1 MTREFDFQKQLH
13 VGQQGEDH
21 VFNYFNSLQETVD
34 VLKLT
39 DHKAF
44 QSYGTD
50 GMLISCSELE
60 DSEFNS
66 TFFDVKT
73 DFQYFRSG
81 KLFLEIMS
89 DTHKKGGILTSKA
102 EFFHYY
108 DPFGGKLFSLPL
120 YATKRWYK
128 RVGISMAHKQVKSP
142 FGKETCGVTVAP
154 ENLINEG
161 VPITIEDI
169 GPLTNLTNLI

>member
-1 MTREFDFQKQLH
+1 MTREFDFDKQLH
-13 VGQQGEDH
+13 LGQKGEAH
-21 VFNYFNSLQETVD
+21 VFNYFNSLKDTVD

-44 QSYGTD
+44 QSYGID
-50 GMLISCSELE
+50 GLLISCSDLE
-60 DSEFNS
+60 DSEFIS

-73 DFQYFRSG
+73 DFQYFKTGR
-81 KLFLEIMS
+81 LFLEIMA

-128 RVGISMAHKQVKSP
+128 RVGISMEHKPVKSP
-142 FGKETCGVTVAP
+142 FGKETFGVVVTP

-169 GPLTNLTNLI
+169 GPLNTLK